1 MLRRNKSS
9 WLDNEL
15 INKLRKY
22 LIFDNIKLINKALM
36 ILNKEQIDEV
46 LKQKTIDIAFIL
58 SDIKADRN
66 TLITTILY
74 NLFCQN
80 KISEALIEK
89 EFTADIVYLVKE
101 LSKIDQINLTTDSP
115 FNVDYYKRVL
125 IGISKDVRVIII
137 KLAERLYHMR
147 HIDALNQKERKTY
160 GQETLEIFAPI
171 AHRLGIHSFKNELE
185 KLCLK
190 VLKPDVYNDIL
201 EKLKNTESER
211 ERAIQEMIMA
221 MKTLLTPS
229 KIKFQIKGRVKSVY
243 SIYKKLDKG
252 REFSDI
258 YDIYALRI
266 LTEKETDCYLILGL
280 IHSQYKPIPKRF
292 KDFIAMPKANG
303 YQSLH
308 TTVFGLNGLLYEI
321 QIRTYA
327 MDLVAEYGLAAHWS
341 YKEKKKSNIKDTV
354 SNKLDLFRSII
365 DSPEEEISYDEL
377 VNKIKEDTS
386 NTNIYVF
393 TPKGDVFELPFDSTP
408 IDFAYKV
415 HSNIGDKMIGVT
427 VNNRIEPLDYPL
439 KSGDIVKINV
449 NKNSPGPS
457 KEWLKLAKTGQARSK
472 IRAFFSKL
480 DKINYIDK
488 GKTILDKEL
497 KKRKIT
503 SKELLTEAN
512 IKEIL
517 TKLKLKDLDHLYSSI
532 GSNHYPPNHII
543 NILTKKEEPISYK
556 DTSNVTKLQKMKDL
570 IIVQEIDSIKT
581 NLASC
586 CMPIIGDDIFGYIT
600 KSSGITV
607 HLKKCQNL
615 TNKKERLIKVH
626 WNKEIDKKLP
636 ARLTI
641 HSYDREKLLVD
652 LVAKAGASNISIDS
666 VNTRRKD
673 DLTIFELV
681 VLVSNT
687 KDLTK
692 FINDLYQLPYIENVE
707 RKIK

>member
-22 LIFDNIKLINKALM
+22 LIFDDIKLINKALM

-211 ERAIQEMIMA
+211 ERAIQEMITA
-221 MKTLLTPS
+221 VKTLLTPS

-292 KDFIAMPKANG
+292 KDYIAMPKANG

-393 TPKGDVFELPFDSTP
+393 TPKGDVFELPLDSTP

>member
-46 LKQKTIDIAFIL
+46 FKQKTIDIAFIL

-171 AHRLGIHSFKNELE
+171 AHRLGIHSFKSELE

-211 ERAIQEMIMA
+211 ERAIQEMITA
-221 MKTLLTPS
+221 VKTLLTPS

-292 KDFIAMPKANG
+292 KDYIAMPKANG

-377 VNKIKEDTS
+377 V
-386 NTNIYVF
+386 
-393 TPKGDVFELPFDSTP
+393 
-408 IDFAYKV
+408 
-415 HSNIGDKMIGVT
+415 
-427 VNNRIEPLDYPL
+427 
-439 KSGDIVKINV
+439 
-449 NKNSPGPS
+449 
-457 KEWLKLAKTGQARSK
+457 
-472 IRAFFSKL
+472 
-480 DKINYIDK
+480 
-488 GKTILDKEL
+488 
-497 KKRKIT
+497 
-503 SKELLTEAN
+503 
-512 IKEIL
+512 
-517 TKLKLKDLDHLYSSI
+517 
-532 GSNHYPPNHII
+532 
-543 NILTKKEEPISYK
+543 
-556 DTSNVTKLQKMKDL
+556 
-570 IIVQEIDSIKT
+570 
-581 NLASC
+581 
-586 CMPIIGDDIFGYIT
+586 
-600 KSSGITV
+600 
-607 HLKKCQNL
+607 
-615 TNKKERLIKVH
+615 
-626 WNKEIDKKLP
+626 
-636 ARLTI
+636 
-641 HSYDREKLLVD
+641 
-652 LVAKAGASNISIDS
+652 
-666 VNTRRKD
+666 
-673 DLTIFELV
+673 
-681 VLVSNT
+681 
-687 KDLTK
+687 
-692 FINDLYQLPYIENVE
+692 
-707 RKIK
+707 

>member
-1 MLRRNKSS
+1 VLRRNKSS

-393 TPKGDVFELPFDSTP
+393 TPKGDVFELPLDSTP

-439 KSGDIVKINV
+439 KSGDIVKISV